1 MQKISAHSDASFI
14 VIGDN
19 KGQHLFHSVF
29 ADRVGTTLVGGDNE
43 AVLQGKSTTTIRK
56 GGLGISLRSKAPI
69 FNAAGQVVGIVSVG
83 YLTSYLDTITVSKVV
98 NILIAAVLLLIALF
112 IFSWFFTRSIKKQIF
127 SLEPREI
134 GLLVRQQKAMME
146 SIYEGVIAIDDQ
158 RRIEVI
164 NQAARK
170 LLGLSQ
176 PAREL
181 RGQLISQVI
190 DPVPFFDTQT
200 MLAKDT
206 HDEICRFN
214 DLTVIASRVHI
225 MLEGSLQGWVITFRD
240 RNEIDSLSAQLSQVK
255 RYVDNLRIMRHEQ
268 LNRMTTLS
276 GLLHMGRY
284 EEAIGYIQAQS
295 EHAQELLD
303 FISSRF
309 SSPTLCGLLLGK
321 AARAREKGVEL
332 SFDPAC
338 RLDRPFLPLGE
349 QELISIIGN
358 LLDNAIEATQRSPL
372 PHAPVEVLI
381 KLSEQEL
388 IIEVADQGVGIK
400 PEIRE
405 RIFERGITTKTRG
418 DHGIG
423 LYLIESYVTQAGGAI
438 EVADNIPR
446 GAIFSCLSRPRE
458 PPGNWKTPTM
468 QHELI
473 DVLIVEDENELAQ
486 LHAELISKH
495 PRLRL
500 VGIASSLAA
509 AQAELASKQP
519 QLVLLDNYL
528 PDGKG
533 ISLINNPML
542 ARANCSVIFITAA
555 SDMDTC
561 SQAIRNGAFDYIL
574 KPVSWKRLS
583 QSLERFVQ
591 FAEQQRVWKI
601 VDQQNVDSLYQ
612 LQAKNYRQDN
622 GSKGIEENTLARVQS
637 LFNDKATHCFTVDE
651 VVSETGLSKTT
662 TRRYLEH
669 CVEAGFLSVEML
681 YGKIGHPRRMYR
693 RAEA

>member
-1 MQKISAHSDASFI
+1 
-14 VIGDN
+14 
-19 KGQHLFHSVF
+19 
-29 ADRVGTTLVGGDNE
+29 
-43 AVLQGKSTTTIRK
+43 
-56 GGLGISLRSKAPI
+56 
-69 FNAAGQVVGIVSVG
+69 
-83 YLTSYLDTITVSKVV
+83 
-98 NILIAAVLLLIALF
+98 
-112 IFSWFFTRSIKKQIF
+112 
-127 SLEPREI
+127 
-134 GLLVRQQKAMME
+134 ME
-146 SIYEGVIAIDDQ
+146 SIYEGVIAIDDE

-181 RGQLISQVI
+181 RGQLISEVI
-190 DPVPFFDTQT
+190 DPVPFFETQT

-214 DLTVIASRVHI
+214 DLTVIASRVRI
-225 MLEGSLQGWVITFRD
+225 MLENSLQGWVITFRD

-332 SFDPAC
+332 NFDPIC
-338 RLDRPFLPLGE
+338 RLDRPFLALPE
-349 QELISIIGN
+349 EALISIIGN

-388 IIEVADQGVGIK
+388 IIEVADQGVGIE
-400 PEIRE
+400 PEIRD

-438 EVADNIPR
+438 EVADNTPR
-446 GAIFSCLSRPRE
+446 GAIFSLFIPATGTARHPAQE
-458 PPGNWKTPTM
+458 
-468 QHELI
+468 Q
-473 DVLIVEDENELAQ
+473 ED
-486 LHAELISKH
+486 
-495 PRLRL
+495 
-500 VGIASSLAA
+500 
-509 AQAELASKQP
+509 
-519 QLVLLDNYL
+519 
-528 PDGKG
+528 
-533 ISLINNPML
+533 
-542 ARANCSVIFITAA
+542 T
-555 SDMDTC
+555 
-561 SQAIRNGAFDYIL
+561 DY
-574 KPVSWKRLS
+574 
-583 QSLERFVQ
+583 
-591 FAEQQRVWKI
+591 
-601 VDQQNVDSLYQ
+601 
-612 LQAKNYRQDN
+612 
-622 GSKGIEENTLARVQS
+622 
-637 LFNDKATHCFTVDE
+637 AT
-651 VVSETGLSKTT
+651 
-662 TRRYLEH
+662 
-669 CVEAGFLSVEML
+669 
-681 YGKIGHPRRMYR
+681 
-693 RAEA
+693 

>member
-1 MQKISAHSDASFI
+1 
-14 VIGDN
+14 
-19 KGQHLFHSVF
+19 
-29 ADRVGTTLVGGDNE
+29 
-43 AVLQGKSTTTIRK
+43 
-56 GGLGISLRSKAPI
+56 
-69 FNAAGQVVGIVSVG
+69 
-83 YLTSYLDTITVSKVV
+83 VV
-98 NILIAAVLLLIALF
+98 NILLAAVLLLIALF

-146 SIYEGVIAIDDQ
+146 SIYEGVIAIDDEL
-158 RRIEVI
+158 RIEVI

-190 DPVPFFDTQT
+190 APVPFFSTQT

-214 DLTVIASRVHI
+214 TLTVIASRVRI
-225 MLEGSLQGWVITFRD
+225 MLEDSLQGWVITFRD

-338 RLDRPFLPLGE
+338 RLDRPFPSLAE
-349 QELISIIGN
+349 EELISIIGN

-400 PEIRE
+400 PEIRD

-438 EVADNIPR
+438 EIADNTPR
-446 GAIFSCLSRPRE
+446 GAIFSLFIPARRPA
-458 PPGNWKTPTM
+458 
-468 QHELI
+468 QQL
-473 DVLIVEDENELAQ
+473 ED
-486 LHAELISKH
+486 
-495 PRLRL
+495 
-500 VGIASSLAA
+500 
-509 AQAELASKQP
+509 
-519 QLVLLDNYL
+519 
-528 PDGKG
+528 
-533 ISLINNPML
+533 
-542 ARANCSVIFITAA
+542 T
-555 SDMDTC
+555 
-561 SQAIRNGAFDYIL
+561 DY
-574 KPVSWKRLS
+574 
-583 QSLERFVQ
+583 
-591 FAEQQRVWKI
+591 
-601 VDQQNVDSLYQ
+601 
-612 LQAKNYRQDN
+612 
-622 GSKGIEENTLARVQS
+622 
-637 LFNDKATHCFTVDE
+637 AT
-651 VVSETGLSKTT
+651 
-662 TRRYLEH
+662 
-669 CVEAGFLSVEML
+669 
-681 YGKIGHPRRMYR
+681 
-693 RAEA
+693 